1 MNKILVATTGYEDRS
16 SVEIVNLGEENPDLI
31 CEDLPS
37 VNFINIYA
45 GVFHTKFWRQ
55 SQNITRKN
63 STIPLYLFQSLLR
76 TSAFVEPF
84 YSKTTFKRS
93 EFQYPYKKK
102 T

>member
-55 SQNITRKN
+55 SQNITRK
-63 STIPLYLFQSLLR
+63 
-76 TSAFVEPF
+76 AA
-84 YSKTTFKRS
+84 KM
-93 EFQYPYKKK
+93 
-102 T
+102 